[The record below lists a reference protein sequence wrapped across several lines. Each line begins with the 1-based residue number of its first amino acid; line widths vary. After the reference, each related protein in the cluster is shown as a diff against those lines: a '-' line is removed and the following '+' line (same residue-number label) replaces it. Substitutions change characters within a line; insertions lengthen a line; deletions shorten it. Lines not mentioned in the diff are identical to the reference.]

1 MPEQHQPPREWH
13 LEKGVSLSHLISTVG
28 IFLMLIGGW
37 VSMSERLA
45 VLESQQATFNTRIV
59 EVMGDQRRTDVRQD
73 AEMLEIKRLT
83 REDLKIINAKLDQ
96 LVLSR

>member
-1 MPEQHQPPREWH
+1 MPEQHQPPRDWH

-59 EVMGDQRRTDVRQD
+59 EVLGDQRRTDVRQD

-83 REDLKIINAKLDQ
+83 REDLKTINAKLDQ

>member
-83 REDLKIINAKLDQ
+83 REDLKILNAKLDQ